1 VILRVRETNTSYK
14 SLENIMKIVALT
26 EFEISGEI
34 KKKTR
39 LDSEIESR

>member
-34 KKKTR
+34 KKKT
-39 LDSEIESR
+39 